1 MEIIVDRRKLEQLG
15 LAVMNLA
22 LRPKRRGREKGGL
35 FFSLRSSGKTEW
47 EWTERMFLVLYWALP

>member
-22 LRPKRRGREKGGL
+22 LRPQRRGREKGGL

-47 EWTERMFLVLYWALP
+47 E

>member
-1 MEIIVDRRKLEQLG
+1 MDIVVDRRKLEQLD
-15 LAVMNLA
+15 LPVMNLA

-47 EWTERMFLVLYWALP
+47 EWSERIFLVLYWALT